1 MFQCAWFFHCFVII
15 DHPMIKEGVKKGD
28 YDERFCQNK
37 VKSLKNA

>member
-1 MFQCAWFFHCFVII
+1 MFQYAWFFHCFVII

-28 YDERFCQNK
+28 YDGRFCQNK